1 MLPSGIQRDSGS
13 LSVGPLSV
21 VASANPAN
29 RTSSMSRIFG
39 TDISNIATNGVPLP
53 TGQGIG
59 GLQ

>member
-1 MLPSGIQRDSGS
+1 
-13 LSVGPLSV
+13 VGPLSV

-53 TGQGIG
+53 TGQGLG

>member
-1 MLPSGIQRDSGS
+1 MLSNGGSRESGS
-13 LSVGPLSV
+13 LSVGPSSV

-29 RTSSMSRIFG
+29 RTASMSRIFG

-53 TGQGIG
+53 THGLG

>member
-1 MLPSGIQRDSGS
+1 MLPSGIPRDSGS

-53 TGQGIG
+53 TGQGLG